1 MDNASKALVMA
12 GAILIAVML
21 ISLGV
26 LLFTQARERTVGLIG
41 ATDTDI
47 VNSHNQTFQNFVGVN
62 KSQAEYRALVSQI
75 NAYNL
80 NIEQSNQFGVIS
92 IASNSTGVTG
102 STTAGYI
109 LNEATAK
116 NSLYYTIQ
124 VTKYYG
130 NTAPNGRPGCISEMK
145 VTGAAN
151 RVAQ

>member
-47 VNSHNQTFQNFVGVN
+47 VNSHNQTFQNYVGVN
-62 KSQAEYRALVSQI
+62 KSQSQVRALVSQI

-80 NIEQSNQFGVIS
+80 NIEQSNQFGVVNI
-92 IASNSTGVTG
+92 TGTG
-102 STTAGYI
+102 IKGSAAAGYT
-109 LNEATAK
+109 LDETATK

-124 VTKYYG
+124 VSKYYG
-130 NTAPNGRPGCISEMK
+130 NNAPNGRPGCISNMTVDGK
-145 VTGAAN
+145 AA